1 MHLEDQRNTINTIRT
16 LEEKGHL
23 ELNNNIEFIIIDL
36 FKNINES
43 IKLSFEFIYSMC
55 KKNYNNKKIAFNY
68 KKLFLYYFLEYEE
81 ASKCF
86 MDLLKENENIMNLIN
101 NTEKNK
107 NYEVDLDISEENNN
121 IIDKILLYLNKS
133 KNYEPKNLSLL
144 SKFLKYGDSGITSNQ
159 QYIFE
164 ELFFKGKNRF
174 LIKIKPLFDDI
185 AFKVVYKDE
194 NKHFIEKNLI
204 EFCNNRVLA
213 QQGIISYLAEQLN
226 LYANLCYGRNY
237 VCIEKIRKMFP
248 LDHLIYH
255 ISKVD
260 LNQEIIAGLINI
272 LNYVYIDIEPH
283 VMKVYPSL
291 IKRVTP
297 NLRIERINKE
307 KIKTY
312 ITLNK
317 LNLILCLS
325 LFLLNNIKYG
335 SILVNTANI
344 NLIFNIIKFHL
355 YENVIYTPMNDTEA
369 ITNNLTQRLHNL
381 RDEVKYNIIYGE
393 EYLINKKSENK
404 SNKSEKGI
412 HNEKNDILEIINNE
426 EEEQKLIN
434 EMSIDNM
441 KNSDKKGIVDNVN
454 SFYNKYGYKYI
465 ELNFESP
472 LGEEY
477 ILFVL
482 DRINDFFLTSLIL
495 NNIDNNTEDK
505 NIISQNFKSVTKND
519 ILTQSNIN
527 YLMQTLIEIKNILTK
542 GSKDLDNSY
551 ILILKQIEKVI
562 NFIMD
567 IKLEDMSVYLLENLL
582 KINYQLIDE
591 TIDDNE
597 KLGENHE
604 FFYSILKEKLF
615 SMPKINDILMDNEFY
630 YYQLFNKINYCDNF
644 PKLFINST
652 NSNENQIMDV
662 LLKKDKIPEENK
674 RMLNNSL
681 FSEEASIIENNSVNN
696 NKFQKFSNDD
706 LGSYYNSIKEAYHDN
721 EYYYN
726 LRMPHLEINFENF
739 FINSVILKNLIE
751 LIIRILGMP

>member
-1 MHLEDQRNTINTIRT
+1 MENNINDILQSNYNNMANSSNNKNNLGGINNDKNIFKSQKSTIIELKSIKDKILQLIESFKNIIDYCMNNFARKYDINISPGKSLYYRQQFLFDRGLFKKTFKYLEFTQNLSDIYNEYRDYTKKKFEVEEEAEKIRNTLHLDTRRNTINTIKT
-16 LEEKGHL
+16 FKEKDHL
-23 ELNNNIEFIIIDL
+23 ELGNNIEFIIIEL

-43 IKLSFEFIYSMC
+43 IRLSFEFIYSMC
-55 KKNYNNKKIAFNY
+55 KKNNNNKKIAFNY

-101 NTEKNK
+101 NSDKNREK
-107 NYEVDLDISEENNN
+107 YDIESDSEGEDSN

-133 KNYEPKNLSLL
+133 KKYEAKNLSLL
-144 SKFLKYGDSGITSNQ
+144 SKFVKLGDSGITSNQ

-164 ELFFKGKNRF
+164 ELFYKGKKRF
-174 LIKIKPLFDDI
+174 LIKIKPQFDDI
-185 AFKVVYKDE
+185 AFKIVYKDE
-194 NKHFIEKNLI
+194 NKNFIEKNLI

-213 QQGIISYLAEQLN
+213 QQGIISYLAEQIN

-260 LNQEIIAGLINI
+260 LNQEIVAALINI

-283 VMKVYPSL
+283 IMRVYPTL

-297 NLRIERINKE
+297 NLRIERINKD

-325 LFLLNNIKYG
+325 LFLLNNMKYG

-344 NLIFNIIKFHL
+344 NLIFNLIKFHL
-355 YENVIYTPMNDTEA
+355 YENVYYSPMNISEV
-369 ITNNLTQRLHNL
+369 INSNLNQRLHNL
-381 RDEVKYNIIYGE
+381 RDEVKKNIIYGE
-393 EYLINKKSENK
+393 EYLINKKSDNK
-404 SNKSEKGI
+404 NNKT
-412 HNEKNDILEIINNE
+412 EKNNNQIKDDILELINNDE
-426 EEEQKLIN
+426 EDQKLIN
-434 EMSIDNM
+434 EISIDDI
-441 KNSDKKGIVDNVN
+441 KNSDKKGILGNIN

-465 ELNFESP
+465 ELDFESP

-505 NIISQNFKSVTKND
+505 NIISQNFKSVTNND
-519 ILTQSNIN
+519 ILTQSNLN
-527 YLMQTLIEIKNILTK
+527 YLMETLIDIKNILIK
-542 GSKDLDNSY
+542 GSSDIHNSY

-562 NFIMD
+562 NYI
-567 IKLEDMSVYLLENLL
+567 I
-582 KINYQLIDE
+582 
-591 TIDDNE
+591 
-597 KLGENHE
+597 
-604 FFYSILKEKLF
+604 
-615 SMPKINDILMDNEFY
+615 DILS
-630 YYQLFNKINYCDNF
+630 IN
-644 PKLFINST
+644 
-652 NSNENQIMDV
+652 
-662 LLKKDKIPEENK
+662 
-674 RMLNNSL
+674 R
-681 FSEEASIIENNSVNN
+681 
-696 NKFQKFSNDD
+696 
-706 LGSYYNSIKEAYHDN
+706 
-721 EYYYN
+721 
-726 LRMPHLEINFENF
+726 
-739 FINSVILKNLIE
+739 
-751 LIIRILGMP
+751 

>member
-1 MHLEDQRNTINTIRT
+1 MDTRRNTINTIKT
-16 LEEKGHL
+16 FKEKDHL
-23 ELNNNIEFIIIDL
+23 ELGNNIEFIIIEL

-43 IKLSFEFIYSMC
+43 IRLSFEFIYSMC
-55 KKNYNNKKIAFNY
+55 KKNNNNKKIAFNY

-101 NTEKNK
+101 NSDKNREK
-107 NYEVDLDISEENNN
+107 YDIESDSEGEDSN

-133 KNYEPKNLSLL
+133 KKYEAKNLSLL
-144 SKFLKYGDSGITSNQ
+144 SKFVKLGDSGITSNQ

-164 ELFFKGKNRF
+164 ELFYKGKKRF
-174 LIKIKPLFDDI
+174 LIKIKPQFDDI
-185 AFKVVYKDE
+185 AFKIVYKDE
-194 NKHFIEKNLI
+194 NKNFIEKNLI

-213 QQGIISYLAEQLN
+213 QQGIISYLAEQIN

-260 LNQEIIAGLINI
+260 LNQEIVAALINI

-283 VMKVYPSL
+283 IMRVYPTL

-297 NLRIERINKE
+297 NLRIERINKD

-325 LFLLNNIKYG
+325 LFLLNNMKYG

-344 NLIFNIIKFHL
+344 NLIFNLIKFHL
-355 YENVIYTPMNDTEA
+355 YENVYYSPMNISEV
-369 ITNNLTQRLHNL
+369 INSNLNQRLHNL
-381 RDEVKYNIIYGE
+381 RDEVKKNIIYGE
-393 EYLINKKSENK
+393 EYLINKKSDNK
-404 SNKSEKGI
+404 NNKT
-412 HNEKNDILEIINNE
+412 EKNNNQIKDDILELINNDE
-426 EEEQKLIN
+426 EDQKLIN
-434 EMSIDNM
+434 EISIDDI
-441 KNSDKKGIVDNVN
+441 KNSDKKGILGNIN

-465 ELNFESP
+465 ELDFESP

-505 NIISQNFKSVTKND
+505 NIISQNFKSVTNND
-519 ILTQSNIN
+519 ILTQSNLN
-527 YLMQTLIEIKNILTK
+527 YLMETLIDIKNILIK
-542 GSKDLDNSY
+542 GSSDIHNSY

-562 NFIMD
+562 NYIMD
-567 IKLEDMSVYLLENLL
+567 IKQEDMSVYIIENLL

-591 TIDDNE
+591 TIDDKEKFGDNNE
-597 KLGENHE
+597 LL
-604 FFYSILKEKLF
+604 YSTLKEKLY
-615 SMPKINDILMDNEFY
+615 SLPNINDILMDNEFY
-630 YYQLFNKINYCDNF
+630 YYQLFNKINFYDNI
-644 PKLFINST
+644 PKFYSDSD
-652 NSNENQIMDV
+652 NSNENQIMNV
-662 LLKKDKIPEENK
+662 LLKKI
-674 RMLNNSL
+674 
-681 FSEEASIIENNSVNN
+681 
-696 NKFQKFSNDD
+696 KFQKK
-706 LGSYYNSIKEAYHDN
+706 IKEC
-721 EYYYN
+721 
-726 LRMPHLEINFENF
+726 
-739 FINSVILKNLIE
+739 
-751 LIIRILGMP
+751 